1 MTLFSFAP
9 GGKAGWIAAG
19 MASALLG
26 FGCWWFH
33 GQAVTARESAAEW
46 QRAVREVQ
54 LALNEAMTAREALE
68 KALTEHRARVREVES
83 QSAKL
88 RAKIQEAAS
97 HDQTVRDWSD
107 KPLPDAVRGL
117 LQSR

>member
-1 MTLFSFAP
+1 MALFSFAS
-9 GGKAGWIAAG
+9 GGNAGWIAAG
-19 MASALLG
+19 MASVLLG
-26 FGCWWFH
+26 VGCWWFH

-46 QRAVREVQ
+46 QRAVREAQ

-68 KALTEHRARVREVES
+68 KALTEHRARVQAVES

-97 HDQTVRDWSD
+97 HDKTVRDWSG